1 MAVITL
7 NQLIE
12 EIKGFVDTHP
22 QLQGRLAVEAD
33 DWRAPKITEFTE
45 FPIMFIAPISARM
58 TQNLTTHTMRVY
70 VYMRINENRDDL
82 QDNASDTQLILN
94 DLIKNFNDGSSSD
107 LLIIQPATANFLSDR
122 ELDNLVGWFIDL
134 DFEIPTYSRCLID

>member
-1 MAVITL
+1 MAIITL

-58 TQNLTTHTMRVY
+58 TPNITTHTMRVY

-134 DFEIPTYSRCLID
+134 DFEIQTYSRCLIS